1 MILNIQ
7 IFLLHNNVR
16 IFLLLINSLNA
27 AINAKVGHQ
36 HDSYEIVSVSTQV
49 VAGTNKFYHLRGQPG
64 NHEHT
69 ITVYIA
75 LPHTGLGPEVT
86 EISCGFNPHKIGHSE
101 HEHHAGHHHH
111 GEGCSH

>member
-1 MILNIQ
+1 MLCGGVQ
-7 IFLLHNNVR
+7 ATGATAEDTA
-16 IFLLLINSLNA
+16 LINSLNA
-27 AINAKVGHQ
+27 AINAKVGHK